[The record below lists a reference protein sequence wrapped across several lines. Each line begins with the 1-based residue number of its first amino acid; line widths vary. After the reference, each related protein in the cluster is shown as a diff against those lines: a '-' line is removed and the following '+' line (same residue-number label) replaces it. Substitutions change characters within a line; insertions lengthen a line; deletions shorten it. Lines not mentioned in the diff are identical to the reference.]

1 MRSFDEDAF
10 VFPSAWHRY
19 RSPRRGSTG
28 VGQFTPDAK
37 ARMVVDGRLADSR
50 GHLDPVLDAPNT
62 AKATRA
68 AGRLWLSG
76 SPDASPLGAAAV
88 AAVAYSHRWASDD
101 WVNPWADVW
110 ISERGLPF
118 AAEAAVTMVALTVI
132 DDNAPSGSGRRST
145 GHPGVRHLLPGETR
159 DGWWAD
165 PAMQALLRVRQAVA
179 AATDEE
185 FAEVLAALGPSREAS
200 LFSRA
205 AASVLVPDQRD
216 WFEQDV
222 SDTVA
227 AGDAYLATLLL
238 AGAATP
244 EDVRTLHPLA
254 ASNLMFNAMVLLTTL
269 VDGTGPAAAP
279 ALFHWL
285 DEAWEAES
293 RKRLLSVLAVL
304 PGDEITGGLI
314 ERAGSKYVT
323 PALMTHA
330 DRFPARTLRLLAEAG
345 GQRGVAGLLRG
356 HLLKHPETAE
366 RVLPDLSPAAAGRV
380 SGILAEASAVTPAPL
395 SAIPP
400 VLADPSWKRVPK
412 RAKPIVVSGLTRDDS
427 AAMSWLPGE
436 QERWSSYTLPRYPD
450 DKWDPELRHKVV
462 LANQLS
468 VREVASYLLNVPDE
482 LARRTLGEWQPE
494 DTWAADNYLRPVVA
508 RFGVDALPAVLSV
521 ARRSPGDTAVLVR
534 PFASPEVAT
543 LMADWLSR
551 LKTVRQDALDWM
563 VRHHDVT
570 ARALIPAAL
579 GKAGVARRQ
588 AETALLALRD
598 KNHADA
604 VRTAAREYGDEA
616 AAAIETLLATDPAV
630 LNPPKI
636 PAVPAWAAP
645 GALRPVLLRDGAGSL
660 PDEPV
665 GNLITMLAMSR
676 MDTPYPGLDD
686 IRAACEPASLGAFA
700 WSLFEQWQA
709 AGAASKDNWVLD
721 ALGLLG
727 DDEAVRRLTP
737 LILAWPGEG
746 GHNRAVTGLQVLA
759 RIGTDV
765 ALMHLHNIAQR
776 SKFSAL
782 KHAAQQMMKAVADRL
797 GLTPEQ
803 LADRLV
809 PEFGLDTDGSLR
821 LDYGPRQFVVGFD
834 EQLRPFVTDGA
845 GKPLKALPKPG
856 TRDDATLAPAAYQ
869 RFAGLKKDVRT
880 VATDQVRRLEK
891 AMVTNRR
898 WTGAEFRQL
907 FVGHPLLWHIVRR
920 LVWATFESPGS
931 GRLVGSFRVAEDRSL
946 SDVTDDEITLAD
958 DAVIGVAHPLH
969 LGEDVAAWAELFADY
984 EILQPFAQLGRPVF
998 TLAEADVTGGRL
1010 IRFQGAKV
1018 PSAKLLGMERRGWHR
1033 ESPQDAGIQGQL
1045 ERSLENGMHVIV
1057 EFSPGITIGDFDY
1070 FPEQT
1075 LNDIW
1080 LRQGV
1085 SHRWTR
1091 TADNHVDPSR
1101 LDPVSISEIL
1111 RDLTDLTT

>member
-68 AGRLWLSG
+68 EGRLWLSG

-145 GHPGVRHLLPGETR
+145 GHPGVRHLFPGETR

-468 VREVASYLLNVPDE
+468 VREVAP
-482 LARRTLGEWQPE
+482 T
-494 DTWAADNYLRPVVA
+494 
-508 RFGVDALPAVLSV
+508 
-521 ARRSPGDTAVLVR
+521 
-534 PFASPEVAT
+534 
-543 LMADWLSR
+543 
-551 LKTVRQDALDWM
+551 
-563 VRHHDVT
+563 
-570 ARALIPAAL
+570 
-579 GKAGVARRQ
+579 
-588 AETALLALRD
+588 
-598 KNHADA
+598 
-604 VRTAAREYGDEA
+604 
-616 AAAIETLLATDPAV
+616 
-630 LNPPKI
+630 
-636 PAVPAWAAP
+636 
-645 GALRPVLLRDGAGSL
+645 
-660 PDEPV
+660 
-665 GNLITMLAMSR
+665 
-676 MDTPYPGLDD
+676 
-686 IRAACEPASLGAFA
+686 C
-700 WSLFEQWQA
+700 
-709 AGAASKDNWVLD
+709 
-721 ALGLLG
+721 
-727 DDEAVRRLTP
+727 
-737 LILAWPGEG
+737 
-746 GHNRAVTGLQVLA
+746 
-759 RIGTDV
+759 
-765 ALMHLHNIAQR
+765 
-776 SKFSAL
+776 
-782 KHAAQQMMKAVADRL
+782 
-797 GLTPEQ
+797 
-803 LADRLV
+803 
-809 PEFGLDTDGSLR
+809 
-821 LDYGPRQFVVGFD
+821 
-834 EQLRPFVTDGA
+834 
-845 GKPLKALPKPG
+845 
-856 TRDDATLAPAAYQ
+856 
-869 RFAGLKKDVRT
+869 
-880 VATDQVRRLEK
+880 
-891 AMVTNRR
+891 
-898 WTGAEFRQL
+898 
-907 FVGHPLLWHIVRR
+907 
-920 LVWATFESPGS
+920 
-931 GRLVGSFRVAEDRSL
+931 
-946 SDVTDDEITLAD
+946 
-958 DAVIGVAHPLH
+958 
-969 LGEDVAAWAELFADY
+969 
-984 EILQPFAQLGRPVF
+984 
-998 TLAEADVTGGRL
+998 
-1010 IRFQGAKV
+1010 
-1018 PSAKLLGMERRGWHR
+1018 
-1033 ESPQDAGIQGQL
+1033 
-1045 ERSLENGMHVIV
+1045 
-1057 EFSPGITIGDFDY
+1057 
-1070 FPEQT
+1070 
-1075 LNDIW
+1075 
-1080 LRQGV
+1080 
-1085 SHRWTR
+1085 
-1091 TADNHVDPSR
+1091 
-1101 LDPVSISEIL
+1101 
-1111 RDLTDLTT
+1111 